1 MQSSENGSYRCS
13 KRRMQRQAMKI
24 MQSAYSWQSS
34 THLTATLLLLM
45 NRGCRSQLIVWWLW
59 WNCSSVSVYGQP
71 RLIWLVCWEE
81 QDPSVWWILGLHT
94 TQTWVY
100 IVAQQQ
106 SWQRRQVECD
116 KCGGLQHLIELV
128 VVVDQPSL
136 TYMATWSSITGI
148 WFCPVSGCTGVR
160 SQVLQFAQALHGS
173 SSTQLSQYTGWGSVP
188 TMWYANKPCR
198 RYPTTHRKS
207 CAMIWQSVAYS
218 NWKCWHWARV
228 ALCEVFQAREW
239 RFSNSILVIWCQWHV
254 CN

>member
-1 MQSSENGSYRCS
+1 M
-13 KRRMQRQAMKI
+13 
-24 MQSAYSWQSS
+24 SWD
-34 THLTATLLLLM
+34 
-45 NRGCRSQLIVWWLW
+45 CRSQLIVWWLVELFE
-59 WNCSSVSVYGQP
+59 CVG
-71 RLIWLVCWEE
+71 IWTTTTYMTCL
-81 QDPSVWWILGLHT
+81 LGRAGPICLMNPKSY
-94 TQTWVY
+94 TQLRHGY
-100 IVAQQQ
+100 IMAQQQ

-136 TYMATWSSITGI
+136 TYMATSSITGI
-148 WFCPVSGCTGVR
+148 WFCPVPGCTGVR
-160 SQVLQFAQALHGS
+160 SQVLEFAQALHGS

-228 ALCEVFQAREW
+228 ALCEVSQARDW
-239 RFSNSILVIWCQWHV
+239 RFSNSILVVWCQWHV
-254 CN
+254 CK